1 MLLAR
6 GVSPGASGRGYA
18 QAREAALRALALDDG
33 CADAQ
38 MALGAIAFLGDWDWI
53 GAERSLARALEINPN
68 HTEAYVLYGRLLD
81 ALGRLDEGL
90 AMKMRAL
97 ERDPS
102 SPLVHQ
108 AISLSVLE
116 SAPFRRHGRV
126 GDKTLELDPRHL
138 VAREHL
144 AGRYW

>member
-1 MLLAR
+1 
-6 GVSPGASGRGYA
+6 
-18 QAREAALRALALDDG
+18 
-33 CADAQ
+33 
-38 MALGAIAFLGDWDWI
+38 MALGAIAFLGDGHWI

-81 ALGRLDEGL
+81 SLGRLDEGL
-90 AMKMRAL
+90 EMKIGAH

-108 AISLSVLE
+108 AISLSYWNQ
-116 SAPFRRHGRV
+116 RRFADTIV
-126 GDKTLELDPRHL
+126 WATKTLELDPRHL

-144 AGRYW
+144 ASVVLGDGRLRSTHG